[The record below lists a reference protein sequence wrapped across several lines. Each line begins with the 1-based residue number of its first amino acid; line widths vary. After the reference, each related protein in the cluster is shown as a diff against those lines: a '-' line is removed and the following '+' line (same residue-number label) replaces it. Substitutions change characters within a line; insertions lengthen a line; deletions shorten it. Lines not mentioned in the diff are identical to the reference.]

1 MSRIRK
7 LRWKALQLRKAW
19 SLMWDVAEAEARC
32 EVIARKAEQ
41 RTPFPRYVLMIA
53 HLPSAAQ
60 PLLCELLGHRWV
72 EEVAINEEY
81 GMTDTKLYCTRCEY
95 EYRRIA

>member
-1 MSRIRK
+1 MSRINK
-7 LRWKALQLRKAW
+7 LRWKLFQTRKAW
-19 SLMWDVAEAEARC
+19 RLMWDVAYAEAEC
-32 EVIARKAEQ
+32 ERIDRKIRQ
-41 RTPFPRYVLMIA
+41 RAPLPRYVLMIA

-72 EEVAINEEY
+72 EEVAVSEEY
-81 GMTDTKLYCTRCEY
+81 GTTDIKLYCTRCEY